1 MSNGTRKKK
10 VDFKKLLV
18 TEEESN
24 IHFRK
29 KATKST
35 NVSQFS
41 SNKKEKSQK
50 NGLKLKENKEKM
62 PEKNLPK
69 KIKTKNLKGKEQIT
83 VYEFANTL
91 KNYKDELVFLNKKRN
106 SDYNIEK
113 IVNLQKNNGN
123 KIIGANNIENKNENK
138 NKKNENNISNNIL
151 DKNINENSYTIN
163 QNNQKIENYN
173 NHSSALLIDFYKLYL
188 HLFESNRLDNS
199 KPYKFVDYLITGDN
213 LLFNI
218 KKDKTKIEE
227 IKRGIAIKSKN
238 NNFLINDHLL
248 NKFTYEY
255 LKCDFSHSF
264 MKKLIEKINI
274 FLMNN
279 SQFQKKKVG
288 GTDRMN
294 LNLNSEKK
302 DKFTYSNFLADKLKE
317 NSNKSILSFTN
328 DTEYFKSLIY
338 VCNKYSKYI
347 GKKEMPEKILIE
359 SLEKNKIIL
368 EKFKIEGEERTLA
381 IKEEQDYLKDLLK
394 NRAIRKYINKKFK
407 FFGEENIK
415 NNKIF
420 SILNMNIYNKILDI
434 FLKNKSDDDIDK
446 LYKIFQEE
454 IFLSFNIK
462 LEKNDL
468 KNFIIEFRF
477 LLELEIAK
485 KRFNNN
491 NARNI
496 NEISFMKKIYENVNR
511 YLILNKEKNP
521 DEENSSNKKAK
532 IRNKLRIRNKKE
544 FSFLESENDSINS
557 DIKTNEILNND
568 MIIETEEKSPTQNK
582 FLNIDNKSEYNLNT
596 NNQNMKS
603 KIVSFKIPYPRNN
616 ANQNVPVNMNNN
628 NKINFQ
634 NIKSSLFEINTIN
647 SINND
652 SSHNFITTK
661 SIFNNLNK
669 KEENN
674 SKTNTYFET
683 EKQDKIKNRIKRR
696 TKRDNNVIKELNNND
711 NNANKLFNN
720 CITFNALNP
729 LTLKEK
735 GIINVG
741 RYLLNRLSLGQ
752 DIFKLVIEKPKIKRN
767 KEKEIKDEKSI
778 DINSQKDEKDNIDL
792 KEKISDKYK
801 KECETRENSSQNE
814 KNEKIELSPHSPVIN
829 ENLSSDEK
837 NNTNQVITT
846 EYIFSKQKIPNKNA
860 KNNNPNIILDNQ
872 RNIDTITFNNSN
884 NSENG
889 NDSVKEINRNDIVH
903 SPNIGIKITQKKN
916 KEIIFNPN
924 NKLLFNTNKL
934 NKIKNKGI
942 KKNLNIQIDRQ
953 SVEIKGGN
961 VILNDK
967 RDNNNNE
974 ALLKINDYLSIS
986 SI

>member
-35 NVSQFS
+35 NLPQFS
-41 SNKKEKSQK
+41 SNKKEKTQK
-50 NGLKLKENKEKM
+50 NGQKQKENKEKM
-62 PEKNLPK
+62 QEKNNTK
-69 KIKTKNLKGKEQIT
+69 KIKTKNIKDKEQIS
-83 VYEFANTL
+83 VCEFTNTL
-91 KNYKDELVFLNKKRN
+91 KFYKEELIFLNKKRN
-106 SDYNIEK
+106 SDFNIEK

-123 KIIGANNIENKNENK
+123 KIIGANNLGNKNENK
-138 NKKNENNISNNIL
+138 NKKNENNINNNSFEKNINDNSNNI
-151 DKNINENSYTIN
+151 N
-163 QNNQKIENYN
+163 QNCQKIENN
-173 NHSSALLIDFYKLYL
+173 NNQSSALLIDFYKLYL
-188 HLFESNRLDNS
+188 HLFERNRLDNS

-227 IKRGIAIKSKN
+227 IKRGISIKSKN

-264 MKKLIEKINI
+264 MKKFIEKINI

-279 SQFQKKKVG
+279 SQFQKKKQG
-288 GTDRMN
+288 GADKLN
-294 LNLNSEKK
+294 LNLNAEKK

-338 VCNKYSKYI
+338 VSNKYSKYI
-347 GKKEMPEKILIE
+347 GKKEMPEKILLE
-359 SLEKNKIIL
+359 SLEKNKLIL
-368 EKFKIEGEERTLA
+368 EKFKIEGKERTLA
-381 IKEEQDYLKDLLK
+381 IKEEQDYLRDLLK
-394 NRAIRKYINKKFK
+394 NRAIKKYINKKFK
-407 FFGEENIK
+407 IFSEENIK

-420 SILNMNIYNKILDI
+420 SIFNMNIFNKIFEI

-446 LYKIFQEE
+446 LFKIFQEE

-462 LEKNDL
+462 FEKNDL

-477 LLELEIAK
+477 LLEIEIAK

-491 NARNI
+491 NAKNI
-496 NEISFMKKIYENVNR
+496 NEISIMKKIYENVNR
-511 YLILNKEKNP
+511 YLILNREKIP
-521 DEENSSNKKAK
+521 EEENSSNKKGRIK
-532 IRNKLRIRNKKE
+532 NKLKIKNKKDL
-544 FSFLESENDSINS
+544 SFLGSENDSINS
-557 DIKTNEILNND
+557 DFKNNEIFNND
-568 MIIETEEKSPTQNK
+568 MAIESEEKSLIQNK
-582 FLNIDNKSEYNLNT
+582 FINVDNKSETNLNT
-596 NNQNMKS
+596 NNQNIKS
-603 KIVSFKIPYPRNN
+603 KIVPFKIPYPRNN
-616 ANQNVPVNMNNN
+616 SNNQNIIANNNN
-628 NKINFQ
+628 NKNNAQ
-634 NIKSSLFEINTIN
+634 NNKSSLFEINTIN
-647 SINND
+647 NTSND
-652 SSHNFITTK
+652 SQHNFITTK
-661 SIFNNLNK
+661 SIFNDSNK

-674 SKTNTYFET
+674 NKSNTHFET
-683 EKQDKIKNRIKRR
+683 EKHDKIKSRIKRR
-696 TKRDNNVIKELNNND
+696 KRDNNIRKELNNIDDND
-711 NNANKLFNN
+711 DKLFSN
-720 CITFNALNP
+720 CITFNAMN
-729 LTLKEK
+729 TSAIKEK
-735 GIINVG
+735 GIMNIG
-741 RYLLNRLSLGQ
+741 KYLLNRLSLGQ
-752 DIFKLVIEKPKIKRN
+752 DIFKLVIEKPKIKKN
-767 KEKEIKDEKSI
+767 KEKETKDDKNT
-778 DINSQKDEKDNIDL
+778 DITSPKEEKDNIDL
-792 KEKISDKYK
+792 KEKSKEIYK

-814 KNEKIELSPHSPVIN
+814 KNEKIEISPKPPLQN
-829 ENLSSDEK
+829 ENLSTDKK
-837 NNTNQVITT
+837 NNINQVVTT
-846 EYIFSKQKIPNKNA
+846 EYIFSKHKSKNKNT
-860 KNNNPNIILDNQ
+860 KNNNSNIDNQ

-884 NSENG
+884 NNENG
-889 NDSVKEINRNDIVH
+889 NDTVKEINRNDIVH

-916 KEIIFNPN
+916 KEIIFNAN
-924 NKLLFNTNKL
+924 NKILFNTNKS
-934 NKIKNKGI
+934 NKTKNKGI

-974 ALLKINDYLSIS
+974 DILKINDYFSIS